1 MRNRSPYRSGAL
13 ATAVALVLAP
23 QAHAVLLHGVAS
35 GDASQDAAVLWA
47 RSSVAGDVRF
57 EYSTDAAFAGANSV
71 NVGVA
76 DSAAPAKALLT
87 GLDANRTYY
96 YRVTDAE
103 GATQTGQFSTAARP
117 GKRTGLQF
125 GVSGDWRGELAPYPA
140 IGNAPD
146 KILDFFVKLGDTIYA
161 DVRSPA
167 LPGVD
172 QARTLE
178 EYRIKNAEVYS
189 ERGGLNAWADL
200 RRTTSVYATIDDHEV
215 TNDFSGGATIGSDPR
230 FIGTGAPDDLIND
243 STLYENGLQA
253 FQEYNPIRDEFYAVT
268 GDPRTDGERRLY
280 RSRSFGSDAAL
291 MMLDARS
298 FRDQEL
304 PGVAN
309 PSDPAQVLNFLL
321 ASFTPGRTMLG
332 AAQLADL
339 KDDLLAAQASGVTWK
354 FVAVPEPIQ
363 NLGIVGAPDRFEGYA
378 AERTV
383 LLKFIDDN
391 EIDNVV
397 FLSADV
403 HGTLVNNL
411 TYQNFVGLPQIATG
425 AWEITT
431 GSVAYHEPFGPT
443 IAALAADLGLLT
455 PAQKAFYDSLPV
467 APDPDSVPN
476 DKDDF
481 LKLLIN
487 EFIAVLGYDPL
498 GLNDNL
504 GAATGLI
511 DAQLLSGDY
520 FMTHAYSWSEFMIDR
535 RTQDLLVST
544 WGIPYYSPLDV
555 DTDEEARAIAG
566 LTPTLLG
573 QFRIGAVGVVGVP
586 EPGSLAL
593 LGLGLAGLGIS
604 RGRRKRD

>member
-1 MRNRSPYRSGAL
+1 MKNRSPYRLGFL
-13 ATAVALVLAP
+13 ATAVTLVLAP
-23 QAHAVLLHGVAS
+23 QAYAELLHGVAS
-35 GDASQDAAVLWA
+35 GDTSQDGAVLWA
-47 RSSVAGDVRF
+47 RSSVTGDVIF
-57 EYSTDAAFAGANSV
+57 EYSTDPGFAGANSL
-71 NVGVA
+71 NVAVS

-103 GATQTGQFSTAARP
+103 GATQTGQFSTAAP
-117 GKRTGLQF
+117 LGQRTGLQF
-125 GVSGDWRGELAPYPA
+125 GVSGDWRGDLAPYPA
-140 IGNAPD
+140 ISNAPD

-172 QARTLE
+172 QARTLA

-200 RRTTSVYATIDDHEV
+200 QRTASVYATIDDHEV
-215 TNDFSGGATIGSDPR
+215 INDFSGGAKIGSDPR

-253 FQEYNPIRDEFYAVT
+253 FQEYNPIRDDFYPVT
-268 GDPRTDGERRLY
+268 GDPRTDGERQLY

-298 FRDQEL
+298 FRDEEL

-309 PSDPAQVLNFLL
+309 PANPAEVLAFLA
-321 ASFTPGRTMLG
+321 ASFTPGRTMLSTVQI
-332 AAQLADL
+332 AEL

-363 NLGIVGAPDRFEGYA
+363 NLGVVGAPDRFEGYA
-378 AERTV
+378 AERTE

-397 FLSADV
+397 FLSADI

-411 TYQNFVGLPQIATG
+411 TYQSFVGQPQIATG

-431 GSVAYHEPFGPT
+431 GSVAYHAPFGPT

-467 APDPDSVPN
+467 APDPDSVPD

-487 EFIAVLGYDPL
+487 QFIGVLGYDPL

-504 GAATGLI
+504 DAADGLI
-511 DAQLLSGDY
+511 DAELLIGDY
-520 FMTHAYSWSEFMIDR
+520 FVTHAYGWSEFTIDR

-566 LTPTLLG
+566 LMPTLLS
-573 QFRIGAVGVVGVP
+573 QFRIGAVGVIAVP
-586 EPGSLAL
+586 EPGSLVL
-593 LGLGLAGLGIS
+593 LGLGLAGLGFS
-604 RGRRKRD
+604 RGRRKR